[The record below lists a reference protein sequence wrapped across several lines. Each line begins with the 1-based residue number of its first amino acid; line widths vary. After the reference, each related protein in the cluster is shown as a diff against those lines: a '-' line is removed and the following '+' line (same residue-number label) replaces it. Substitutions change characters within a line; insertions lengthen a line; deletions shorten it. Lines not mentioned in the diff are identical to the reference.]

1 MAELVRLGREYL
13 ALDPDGGIPG
23 FLGWLTSALRGED
36 RSGGDAVEIVTFHAA
51 KGLEW
56 PVVHVAGLEE
66 GFVPIHH
73 ARDDP
78 AALEEERRLLYVA
91 LTRAE
96 DLLAVAAGGR
106 SSKFVDRLIALK
118 KQGLMDELETLC
130 GR

>member
-1 MAELVRLGREYL
+1 VILFGADYLPYSEEAEDTETGERL
-13 ALDPDGGIPG
+13 
-23 FLGWLTSALRGED
+23 F
-36 RSGGDAVEIVTFHAA
+36 
-51 KGLEW
+51 
-56 PVVHVAGLEE
+56 
-66 GFVPIHH
+66 
-73 ARDDP
+73 
-78 AALEEERRLLYVA
+78 YVA